1 MKVNRRLIFPVIAA
15 SVAVIFLIFD
25 MGEEEAEEKAQPT
38 SDESASPTD
47 LTTVRSNV
55 VFYNVENLFD
65 TIDHPDK
72 KDEEFTPGS
81 KKEYGSER
89 YKDKLGKLS
98 RVLRAASPN
107 PGLIGLCE
115 IENRSVVNDLAKKI
129 DPKANLVVIHEE
141 SPDFRGIDNA
151 LIYDEDEF
159 DYLWHT
165 AIPVRFAGE
174 DYTTRD
180 ILCVA
185 LELKNGEALFVFV
198 NHWPSRR
205 GGKEKSA
212 FRRARAAE
220 VLRQWMDS
228 LSFENP
234 TGHLIAMGDYND
246 YPSDSSIVNVLG
258 TGPEMN
264 LRNLTLPIHQ
274 AGLGSYCYK
283 GEWGVLDQ
291 IIVDSKSAQSNFFDT
306 TYIFKENWMLYYN
319 KQSDDSLPSRSF
331 GGDKYFGGYS
341 DHLPA
346 VTRISYSY

>member
-1 MKVNRRLIFPVIAA
+1 
-15 SVAVIFLIFD
+15 

-38 SDESASPTD
+38 SDESASPKD
-47 LTTVRSNV
+47 LTTASSNV

-65 TIDHPDK
+65 TIDHPEK

-89 YKDKLGKLS
+89 YQDKLEKLS
-98 RVLRAASPN
+98 RVLKAATPN

-115 IENRSVVNDLAKKI
+115 IENRAVVNDLAKMV
-129 DPKANLVVIHEE
+129 DPSANLVVIHEE

-159 DYLWHT
+159 DYLWHR
-165 AIPVRFAGE
+165 AIPVQFEGE
-174 DYTTRD
+174 KYTTRD

-185 LELKNGEALFVFV
+185 LELKNGEPLFVFV

-228 LSFENP
+228 LDFENP
-234 TGHLIAMGDYND
+234 TGHLLAMGDFND
-246 YPSDSSIVNVLG
+246 YPTDSSIVNVLG
-258 TGPEMN
+258 TGPGMN
-264 LRNLTLPIHQ
+264 YRNLTSAIHE
-274 AGLGSYCYK
+274 AGMGSYCYK

-291 IIVDSKSAQSNFFDT
+291 LIVDAKSAEAGFFGEAQ
-306 TYIFKENWMLYYN
+306 IFKKNWMLYYN
-319 KQSDDSLPSRSF
+319 EKSNDSLPSRSF
-331 GGDKYFGGYS
+331 GGNKYFGGYS

-346 VTRISYSY
+346 LTRISYSY